1 MRKNILILALAA
13 LSCSSIHAIDTQPL
27 ASTTTEPANKQIAKR
42 PCAPSEFKVVFEIV
56 EETGVMNGS
65 MIAPTLDWN
74 TDQPLSYI
82 TKIEVTR
89 SCSELEELDTS
100 VAEILSPEPG
110 ALCTFKD
117 SKDLELGYEYT
128 YKAIAY
134 VDDIQSFGAYAY
146 SAYAGIRIA
155 PVTNLSATTAQQGK
169 APVTIEFDTPATNV
183 DGYDHSYPLTKI
195 VVNRKDANSYEKGE
209 PVKTFTENLAYE
221 KHFSFTDGTAEEG
234 KEYSYTVVCHSQYG
248 TSKDMSASVYVG
260 LDTPSPVSDLAATKV
275 DAGVKLTWTAP
286 DKGKNGGYLD
296 LASIRY
302 NVYRSIG
309 SGEQAMLKTD
319 LAEPSF
325 VDDLADIEMLCT
337 VSYAVEAYNNS
348 GTSNKTNTE
357 DLVVGPLPKLPFA
370 ETFNSGESSYSRSLD
385 NIWEVDGDGTFG
397 ATLYGYTY
405 NEDYQI
411 VYLEGVNTQKVND
424 EVVEEDGFG
433 AAQFG
438 YYANVGDRLSFSVS
452 INTEDAACPVATFYY
467 AAIKNSD
474 SRLILSAKGANDEN
488 FTTLKDIAS
497 NDNFD
502 TGKAVEDAYHWVKVN
517 VPIDCV
523 ESDEMQIRFEAVYGE
538 SENDVFIDEISIDN
552 YPYVTD
558 LTYEVDENFQVTL
571 NWSDP
576 STDTQKVT
584 KFIIFLDGETIA
596 ETDAETLSYI
606 YNGEADKKYEFGV
619 KAVYGDIE
627 PWIILPVTVETK
639 LDGIGV
645 VTSSG
650 KVVATEYFDLYGR
663 KVAKPCTG
671 SVLIVKTTYSDGR
684 EVVSKAIVKP

>member
-1 MRKNILILALAA
+1 MRKKILILALAA
-13 LSCSSIHAIDTQPL
+13 LPCSGIHAIAAP
-27 ASTTTEPANKQIAKR
+27 AATTTEPANKQIAKR
-42 PCAPSEFKVVFEIV
+42 PNAPSEFEVTFEIV
-56 EETGVMNGS
+56 EGKGVMNGS
-65 MIAPTLDWN
+65 MKAPTLDWN

-100 VAEILSPEPG
+100 IEEILSPEPG

-128 YKAIAY
+128 YKATAY
-134 VDDIQSFGAYAY
+134 VDDSQSFGAYVY

-169 APVTIEFDTPATNV
+169 VPVTIEFDTPATNV
-183 DGYDHSYPLTKI
+183 EGYDHSYPLTKI
-195 VVNRKDANSYEKGE
+195 VVNRKDANSFEKGE
-209 PVKTFTENLAYE
+209 SVKTFTENLAYG
-221 KHFSFTDGTAEEG
+221 KHFSFTDETAEEG
-234 KEYSYTVVCHSQYG
+234 KKYSYTVVCHSQYG
-248 TSKDMSASVYVG
+248 TSKDVSASVYVG
-260 LDTPSPVSDLAATKV
+260 LDTPSPVSDLATAKV

-286 DKGKNGGYLD
+286 AKGKNGGYLD
-296 LASIRY
+296 PASIRY

-309 SGEQAMLKTD
+309 SGEQAMLKTN
-319 LAEPSF
+319 LAELAF
-325 VDDLADIEMLCT
+325 VDDLADIEKQCT

-348 GTSNKTNTE
+348 GSSEKENTE
-357 DLVVGPLPKLPFA
+357 ELVVGPLPKLPFA
-370 ETFNSGESSYSRSLD
+370 ETFNSGEGYSRAFD
-385 NIWEVDGDGTFG
+385 NIWEIAGDGTFT
-397 ATLYGYTY
+397 ATTYGYTY
-405 NEDYQI
+405 SEDYSI
-411 VYLEGVNTQKVND
+411 VYLEGVNTQKEGE
-424 EVVEEDGFG
+424 EVVEEDGYG
-433 AAQFG
+433 AAKFG
-438 YYANVGDRLSFSVS
+438 YSAEPGDRLSFS
-452 INTEDAACPVATFYY
+452 IALNAENAACPVATFYY

-474 SRLILSAKGANDEN
+474 SHLVLSAKGANDET

-502 TGKAVEDAYHWVKVN
+502 PKKAVEDTYHWVKVN

-523 ESDEMQIRFEAVYGE
+523 DSDEMQIRFEAVYGE
-538 SENDVFIDEISIDN
+538 SENDVFVDEISIDN

-558 LTYEVDENFQVTL
+558 LTYEVDENFQITL
-571 NWSDP
+571 KWSNP

-584 KFIIFLDGETIA
+584 KFIIFLDGEAIQ

-606 YNGEADKKYEFGV
+606 YNGEVDKKYEFGV

-627 PWIILPVTVETK
+627 PWITLPVTVETK
-639 LDGIGV
+639 LDGVGF

-684 EVVSKAIVKP
+684 EVISKAIVKP